1 MFPSHRYFHV
11 PFSGIFTGIF
21 TSFPSHRYFHV
32 PFSQVF
38 PCSLLTGI
46 SMFPSHRYFH
56 VPFSQVF
63 PCSFSQVFPCSL
75 LTGIFTFP
83 FHRYFHVVPF
93 SQVFSCSLLIV
104 SFWRSLLIKGMASH
118 DYSNATFGVVLRVI
132 PETHSIEINDFDYVV
147 SLI

>member
-1 MFPSHRYFHV
+1 MFPFHRYFHVV
-11 PFSGIFTGIF
+11 PFSGIF
-21 TSFPSHRYFHV
+21 
-32 PFSQVF
+32 
-38 PCSLLTGI
+38 
-46 SMFPSHRYFH
+46 M
-56 VPFSQVF
+56 
-63 PCSFSQVFPCSL
+63 
-75 LTGIFTFP
+75 FP

-147 SLI
+147 GLI

>member
-1 MFPSHRYFHV
+1 MLVTQACFTQIFSRFFSQVFPCSLL
-11 PFSGIFTGIF
+11 TGI
-21 TSFPSHRYFHV
+21 SMFPSHRYFHV

-56 VPFSQVF
+56 VPFS
-63 PCSFSQVFPCSL
+63 
-75 LTGIFTFP
+75 GIFTFP
-83 FHRYFHVVPF
+83 SHRYFHVVPF

-132 PETHSIEINDFDYVV
+132 PETYSILRLMT
-147 SLI
+147 STMLLA